1 VYSALGDSR
10 FEATSPEIFLKK
22 SADPR
27 LNLRIRVQSEG
38 FRPSYEIPHLT
49 RIRAGPIRN
58 RSESRMFWPR
68 PIGSINEQVATAG
81 LCPRAEYQATLEHE
95 TRQAETSR

>member
-10 FEATSPEIFLKK
+10 VEATSPEVFLKK

-27 LNLRIRVQSEG
+27 LNLRIRVESEG

-49 RIRAGPIRN
+49 RIRG
-58 RSESRMFWPR
+58 ESRRTDPKSLR
-68 PIGSINEQVATAG
+68 IPYVLAPPDRLDQ
-81 LCPRAEYQATLEHE
+81 
-95 TRQAETSR
+95 